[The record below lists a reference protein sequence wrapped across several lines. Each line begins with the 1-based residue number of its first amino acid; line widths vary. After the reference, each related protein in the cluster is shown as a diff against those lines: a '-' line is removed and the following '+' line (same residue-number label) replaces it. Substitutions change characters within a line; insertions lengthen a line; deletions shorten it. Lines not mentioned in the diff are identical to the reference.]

1 MPASLRRLFPLGSA
15 LAPAVVFA
23 LAFLLSLAPARA
35 AETPVAPDPAAAKAA
50 APADDPGEA
59 LREAARQGDLARVDA
74 LLAAGVPVDAAAR
87 HGQTA
92 LYYAAE
98 RGHLEVVRRLVERG
112 ADVNATERFFGWAPL
127 VMALQNGH
135 LEIARFLLGK
145 GADDADDALWTALEQ
160 GDLELARAALATG
173 LIEPLDLAA
182 ARRGIEGDENVKPA
196 LRELL
201 ASATAKPRQRPPY
214 KAPADKLAAYAG
226 RYRTGE
232 GKEVTVAVRGESLGI
247 TLPGEAE
254 TPLVPVEEGRFD
266 RADGK
271 LSMVFGGRAGLVEWA
286 NINRDGELIQL
297 GVVTAEPAPLR
308 TAVGS
313 PDAPVAPTTAEA
325 PVEAPLPWPQFRGPR
340 ASGVGDGQG
349 APAAWDLK
357 TGDGVRWKTPIPGI
371 GLSSPIVWGDRI
383 FLTTAVSGKGDATFR
398 TGLYGDGTSVDDTSE
413 HSFRLYALDG
423 RSGKVVWEREV
434 HRGAPQVKR
443 HLKSSLANAT
453 PATDG
458 KSVVV
463 LFGPIGKLA
472 AYDYAGKQLW
482 LRDIGILDCNDPQS
496 GSAEW
501 GHASSPILYGDLVL
515 IQGDRRKDSF
525 LAAYRLTNGEEVWR
539 VARTEPSTWATP
551 NVLPSANGGGDEL
564 IANGP
569 TIRGYDPKTGKELWR
584 LGPSSEVVVATP
596 VIGDGLAFV
605 TAGYPP
611 VRPVFAVRPGQRGDL
626 TLPAGQRASAAV
638 AWSHARGGTYIPT
651 PLLYRGLFHTCNNNG
666 ILTTYRA
673 ATGEQ
678 LSQIRLSEAG
688 ASFAASP
695 VAADGRIYIPSET
708 GDVYV
713 LRAGPEPELLA
724 VHPMGEPVMS
734 SPAISGGQMVLRT
747 LGHVYGLAQSASQP
761 AAASPSPA
769 KGSAK

>member
-1 MPASLRRLFPLGSA
+1 MPASPIRRLPLGPGLVPGA
-15 LAPAVVFA
+15 VFA
-23 LAFLLSLAPARA
+23 LALAFGWAPGWTPAW
-35 AETPVAPDPAAAKAA
+35 AEGPAAKPASP
-50 APADDPGEA
+50 APQPADPGEA
-59 LREAARQGDLARVDA
+59 LREAARAGDLAQVDR
-74 LLAAGVPVDAAAR
+74 LLAGGAPVDAPGR
-87 HGQTA
+87 YGQTP

-98 RGHLEVVRRLVERG
+98 KGHLAVVRRLVERG
-112 ADVNATERFFGWAPL
+112 ADVNAEETFFGSSPL
-127 VMALQNGH
+127 GMALQGGH
-135 LEIARFLLGK
+135 SEIALLLLGK
-145 GADDADDALWTALEQ
+145 GADGAVDALWTALEK

-173 LIEPLDLAA
+173 QLEPLDLAA
-182 ARRGIEGDENVKPA
+182 MRRTIQDDEKVVPA

-232 GKEVTVAVRGESLGI
+232 GKEVTVAIRDESLAI

-271 LSMVFGGRAGLVEWA
+271 LSMAFGGRAGLIEWA

-297 GVVTAEPAPLR
+297 GVVAAEPAPLR
-308 TAVGS
+308 TAGGATDTAAG
-313 PDAPVAPTTAEA
+313 PAAAEA
-325 PVEAPLPWPQFRGPR
+325 PVEAPRPWPQFRGPR

-357 TGDGVRWKTPIPGI
+357 TGDGVRWKTPVPGI

-383 FLTTAVSGKGDATFR
+383 FLTTAVSSKGDATFR

-413 HSFRLYALDG
+413 HSFRLYALDAG
-423 RSGKVVWEREV
+423 NGKVLWEREV

-458 KSVVV
+458 ERVVV

-472 AYDYAGKQLW
+472 AYDFAGKQIW
-482 LRDIGILDCNDPQS
+482 LRDVGILDCNDPQS

-525 LAAYRLTNGEEVWR
+525 LAAYRLSNGEEVWR
-539 VARTEPSTWATP
+539 VARQEPSTWATP
-551 NVLPSANGGGDEL
+551 NVLPAATPGAPGASDEL

-569 TIRGYDPKTGKELWR
+569 TIRGYDPRTGKELWH

-611 VRPVFAVRPGQRGDL
+611 VRPVFALRPGQRGDL
-626 TLPAGQRASAAV
+626 SLPAGQRASAAV

-651 PLLYRGLFHTCNNNG
+651 PILYRGLFHTCNNNG

-678 LSQIRLSEAG
+678 LSQIRLNEAG

-695 VAADGRIYIPSET
+695 VAADGRLYIPSET
-708 GDVYV
+708 GEVYV

-747 LGHVYGLAQSASQP
+747 LGHVYGLGKGAGQ
-761 AAASPSPA
+761 AAAP
-769 KGSAK
+769 K